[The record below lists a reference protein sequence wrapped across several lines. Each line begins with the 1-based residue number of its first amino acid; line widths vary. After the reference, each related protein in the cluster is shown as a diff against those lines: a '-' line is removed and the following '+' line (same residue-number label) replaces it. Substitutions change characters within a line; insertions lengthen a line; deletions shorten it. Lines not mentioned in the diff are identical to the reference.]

1 MNSHFSPY
9 AYQQAPLN
17 GVHDVRHFDEYYI
30 GGHRPAVLVGDP
42 PRTAASKS
50 ARKGAH
56 KTSAQDIELARKTK
70 LCSHYCRHEACP
82 EEENCDYIHDEDI
95 YAAQM
100 IDPASGLQR
109 QRAPRAHCWA
119 YIQGN
124 CPRRGTCRY
133 YHPQKRELYC
143 KYTPCANWRECT
155 LRDCTFRH
163 PAVVDQAVPSPAT
176 TTGKRV
182 SIDAG
187 AKQDTLIGLAMMDAQ
202 GHPYMLTAS
211 QLVAPRSGYDEA
223 CVPLAALRPPKSAP
237 ATQTHYSRW
246 GTISHAAVNSDFEA
260 MDPIQATPQHG
271 RTRRASAAVVP
282 VPRNQQ
288 RYTVEVKGKADSV
301 ANWRDARRSSVY

>member
-1 MNSHFSPY
+1 MS
-9 AYQQAPLN
+9 Q
-17 GVHDVRHFDEYYI
+17 
-30 GGHRPAVLVGDP
+30 
-42 PRTAASKS
+42 TAGRVVPSL
-50 ARKGAH
+50 
-56 KTSAQDIELARKTK
+56 T
-70 LCSHYCRHEACP
+70 
-82 EEENCDYIHDEDI
+82 
-95 YAAQM
+95 
-100 IDPASGLQR
+100 PASD
-109 QRAPRAHCWA
+109 
-119 YIQGN
+119 
-124 CPRRGTCRY
+124 
-133 YHPQKRELYC
+133 C

-163 PAVVDQAVPSPAT
+163 PAVVDQAVPSPATT

-211 QLVAPRSGYDEA
+211 QLVAPRSGYDDA
-223 CVPLAALRPPKSAP
+223 CVPLAALCPPKSAP

-246 GTISHAAVNSDFEA
+246 GTISHAAVSSDFEA